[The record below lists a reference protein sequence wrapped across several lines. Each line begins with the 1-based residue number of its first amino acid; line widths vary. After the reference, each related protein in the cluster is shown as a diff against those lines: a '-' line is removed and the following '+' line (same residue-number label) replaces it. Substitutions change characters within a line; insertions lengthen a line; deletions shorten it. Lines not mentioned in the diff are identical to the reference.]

1 MNTAQELNNG
11 MTMCFVG
18 KFGSYGMLMVG
29 IPYKILDP
37 YLKIKTWW
45 LPQLLPYLTSTTDFV
60 TLLEV
65 IAMNGGPYSSSVI
78 ANKMP
83 LGYMSQYMMTIC
95 CFEQNLAI
103 MSSLYPPLYPGRFC
117 F

>member
-18 KFGSYGMLMVG
+18 KFGSYGHGWNPLQNSRPIPQNQNLM
-29 IPYKILDP
+29 I
-37 YLKIKTWW
+37 
-45 LPQLLPYLTSTTDFV
+45 TTALALFDLYHRLCNL

-83 LGYMSQYMMTIC
+83 LGYMSLYLHDD
-95 CFEQNLAI
+95 NLLFWTKLGNNEFTLSA
-103 MSSLYPPLYPGRFC
+103 SVS
-117 F
+117 